1 MNSIAMDIEKIHNPS
16 EFLKNSLEAQKID
29 VNVKIL
35 KHQTKSVNGLV
46 KINNTPVLIEFK
58 QEINPQ
64 NIASVAAQLLQY
76 TTGEHL
82 MAMANYIT
90 PKAKELLIEKNINFL
105 DRAGNMY
112 LEIPGMLI
120 RIEGKSNSS
129 IVSAA
134 YKGRAFS
141 KSGGA
146 VVFQFLMDPQ
156 LVNAPQRT
164 IAKYAGVSL
173 GTIPKV
179 FEGLKKDGFLV
190 KLNKKDFKLVEYEK
204 LLNRWIEVLDEKIL
218 PANFIQNYKP
228 VTTSAKLL
236 LTDGVVNGET
246 QWGGEAAAALLTSY
260 LTPEQ
265 YTLFT
270 SNKEELLKKY
280 KLVPAQNGEIA
291 VYKKFWNHSEYN
303 RDYVHPIL
311 VYAQLIATGDSR
323 NIETA
328 EMIFN
333 AEIRPKL

>member
-1 MNSIAMDIEKIHNPS
+1 MEIEKIHNPS
-16 EFLKNSLEAQKID
+16 EFLKANLEVQRID
-29 VNVKIL
+29 VDVKIL
-35 KHQTKSVNGLV
+35 EHQNKAVDGLV
-46 KINNTPVLIEFK
+46 RINNHQVIIEFK

-64 NIASVAAQLLQY
+64 NITSVEAQLLQH
-76 TTGEHL
+76 TTGEYL

-90 PKAKELLIEKNINFL
+90 PKAKELLVEKNINFL

-112 LEIPGMLI
+112 LDIPGMLI
-120 RIEGKSNSS
+120 RIDGNSNNSVIS
-129 IVSAA
+129 ES
-134 YKGRAFS
+134 YKTRAFS

-179 FEGLKKDGFLV
+179 FEGLKKEGFLIR
-190 KLNKKDFKLVEYEK
+190 LNKKEFKLVEYEK
-204 LLNRWIEVLDEKIL
+204 LLNKWVGVLNDKIL

-228 VTTSAKLL
+228 ATISAKMLL
-236 LTDGVVNGET
+236 IDGYVNGNT
-246 QWGGEAAAALLTSY
+246 QWGGEAAAALLTAY
-260 LTPEQ
+260 LTPEA
-265 YTLFT
+265 YTIFT

-291 VYKKFWNHSEYN
+291 VYNKFWNHSDSN
-303 RDYVHPIL
+303 RDHVHPVL
-311 VYAQLIATGDSR
+311 VYAQLMATGDSR

-328 EMIFN
+328 EMILN
-333 AEIRPKL
+333 ADIRPNL